1 MHQWLTEAEGKKY
14 NKKINFL
21 LVCDEEEE
29 VVIAGC
35 IAGDY
40 AYNEAAVSTWG
51 GVIFTEVVG
60 SNEGAALELDGV
72 VGSL

>member
-1 MHQWLTEAEGKKY
+1 MHQWLTKAEGKKY

-29 VVIAGC
+29 VVSAGC

-40 AYNEAAVSTWG
+40 AYSEAAVSMHVRG
-51 GVIFTEVVG
+51 RDIYRGCGI
-60 SNEGAALELDGV
+60 
-72 VGSL
+72 